1 VDYPKISLFAMD
13 RILVLPSSQRL
24 SWQQKKL
31 AIFACAEDPNFY
43 LNVTAAINYF
53 LFEMIRTK
61 ILI

>member
-1 VDYPKISLFAMD
+1 MD